1 LEGQLPQLQTQLYNL
16 TTRQEK
22 QNLLEV
28 LNNVW
33 IIGFSNFDSKPV
45 PAFMWDLFLGTGTIS
60 SHQYQLLPHSWK
72 D

>member
-1 LEGQLPQLQTQLYNL
+1 
-16 TTRQEK
+16 
-22 QNLLEV
+22 LEV

-45 PAFMWDLFLGTGTIS
+45 PAFMWDLFLSTGTIS